1 MKSFDYLLMKRPVL
15 TISPHIAMLCEGLQ
29 AHLMMKFGKLS
40 DDWEPIGLECS
51 PEEHLAH
58 NTHTNAMLGFQQ
70 FPNEMS
76 VRQDVP
82 LTARDKVDA
91 LQKE

>member
-1 MKSFDYLLMKRPVL
+1 
-15 TISPHIAMLCEGLQ
+15 
-29 AHLMMKFGKLS
+29 MMKFGKLS

-70 FPNEMS
+70 FPEEMS
-76 VRQDVP
+76 ARQDGA
-82 LTARDKVDA
+82 LTARDRAEGIPVEDPPNKGR
-91 LQKE
+91 LGW